1 MARPRQFDE
10 QAALMAAQDLFW
22 AKGYQATSTR
32 ELTQTMGLTQPSLYN
47 AFGDKRSLFLLAL
60 DDYLNRTMRE
70 RIRRH
75 EGALPP
81 GRALVAYIAESIA
94 LSLADPRHRG
104 CMLINVALEA
114 SEDDPEFKSLIATEL
129 DQLRAFF
136 ERCIQAGIASGE
148 VVTALAPED
157 ASAQLLATHCGMRVL
172 ARVMPDPALLRATM
186 KPALAMLGLALP
198 DS

>member
-1 MARPRQFDE
+1 
-10 QAALMAAQDLFW
+10 MAAQELFW

-47 AFGDKRSLFLLAL
+47 AFGDKRSLFLLTL

-81 GRALVAYIAESIA
+81 GEALVAYIGESIA
-94 LSLADPRHRG
+94 LSLADPQHRG

-114 SEDDPEFKSLIATEL
+114 SEDDPEFKALIATEL

-136 ERCIQAGIASGE
+136 ERCIRAGIASGE
-148 VVTALAPED
+148 VVTTLAPED
-157 ASAQLLATHCGMRVL
+157 ASAQLLASHCGMRVL
-172 ARVMPDPALLRATM
+172 ARVMPDPVLLRATM
-186 KPALAMLGLALP
+186 KPALAMLGLVLP